1 MSDRGL
7 NEIDNHIATRLRAA
21 RNLANLTQEQ
31 AGMLIDVSFQQMQK
45 YEKGI
50 NRVSSGSLAVL
61 AKAYGVSIDWFF
73 EGAPGL
79 SGKRKIT
86 TDWGCELTRLQ
97 GGAELAEALCGL
109 SLTHHNLILS
119 IAQELA

>member
-7 NEIDNHIATRLRAA
+7 NEIDGHVATRLRAA
-21 RNLANLTQEQ
+21 RNLAQLTQEQ
-31 AGMLIDVSFQQMQK
+31 AGALIDVSFQQMQK

-61 AKAYGVSIDWFF
+61 AKAYGVSVDWFF

-86 TDWGCELTRLQ
+86 TDWGCELTRLRY
-97 GGAELAEALCGL
+97 GAELAEALCGL
-109 SLTHHNLILS
+109 SSERRALILS
-119 IAQELA
+119 LAQELA